1 MSAQTS
7 MSDRPPAT
15 IAPLRRILAATDFSA
30 ASEAAA
36 QRAAG
41 CAAER
46 GASLTLAHVVPS
58 SLWDDVGT
66 TLAAALGQARPSQE
80 EAAAAA
86 GQRLRREAA
95 TLAARHALRCQAR
108 VACGRV
114 PLELAR
120 LAADA
125 DLLAVGSHGA
135 HPVRELLG
143 TTAHKLLRLAPC
155 PVLVVKRPPPFEY
168 ARVLAPTDL
177 SAPAAAALRAI
188 AAWLPQAHLTI
199 AHAFELPYDGLMQ
212 YASVDDATVVGYR
225 DAARERLLRELA
237 AWADAAGVAAA
248 RRTLRVEH
256 GYPASCIDRWIG
268 EFDADLVALAAR
280 GKSELE
286 AAWLGSVSLHA
297 VQSASC
303 DVLLLRG
310 AALS

>member
-1 MSAQTS
+1 
-7 MSDRPPAT
+7 MSDRPPTA
-15 IAPLRRILAATDFSA
+15 IAPLRRIVAATDFSA
-30 ASEAAA
+30 ASEAVVE
-36 QRAAG
+36 RAAEW
-41 CAAER
+41 AAAH

-58 SLWDDVGT
+58 SLWDDVGAS
-66 TLAAALGQARPSQE
+66 LAAALGQARPTQE

-86 GQRLRREAA
+86 GQRLRREADE
-95 TLAARHALRCQAR
+95 LAARHRLRCEAR

-114 PLELAR
+114 PQELAR
-120 LAADA
+120 LVAATGA

-143 TTAHKLLRLAPC
+143 TTAQKLLRLAPC
-155 PVLVVKRPPPFEY
+155 AVLVVKRPPPFDY

-177 SAPAAAALRAI
+177 SAPAAGALRAT
-188 AAWLPQAHLTI
+188 AAWLPHAHLTI
-199 AHAFELPYDGLMQ
+199 AHAFELPYDGLMR
-212 YASVDDATVVGYR
+212 YASVDDATVATYR

-237 AWADAAGVAAA
+237 AWADAAGIGAA

-256 GYPASCIDRWIG
+256 GYPATCIDRWIG

-297 VQSASC
+297 VQTAPC